1 MAAELWG
8 QREAMPT
15 SPFRPPKLTNL
26 RGSARAYS
34 ARGDGIPHRMK
45 SRKHA
50 QTSPSPVPVA
60 LLLIDVLTTFQFP
73 DGDAI
78 LQGALTMRDAL
89 VRLKARV
96 REAGI
101 PVLYVN
107 DNFGDWRSEKEVL
120 MGRCLEAKGAPF
132 VRPLLPDS
140 NDYFVLKPLHS
151 AFYMTPLDVLLK
163 HLQVETLILTGL
175 TSNSCI
181 TVTAHDANMRGYDI
195 YIPPDCSCARNG
207 EEHIQALRQLEAM
220 AGATL
225 RRSTVLRLSSLI
237 RAAEISKRAGAA
249 RSSGLDRP

>member
-1 MAAELWG
+1 
-8 QREAMPT
+8 
-15 SPFRPPKLTNL
+15 
-26 RGSARAYS
+26 
-34 ARGDGIPHRMK
+34 
-45 SRKHA
+45 
-50 QTSPSPVPVA
+50 VPVA

-89 VRLKARV
+89 VRLKARA

-120 MGRCLEAKGAPF
+120 MGRCLEAKGTSF

-151 AFYMTPLDVLLK
+151 AFYMTPLEVLLK
-163 HLQVETLILTGL
+163 HLQVETLILAGL

-195 YIPPDCSCARNG
+195 YIPPDCSCARNA
-207 EEHIQALRQLEAM
+207 EEHTQALRQLEAT
-220 AGATL
+220 AGANL
-225 RRSTVLRLSSLI
+225 RRSTALKLSNLI
-237 RAAEISKRAGAA
+237 RAAEISQRSGSA
-249 RSSGLDRP
+249 RSSG